1 MRRLSLA
8 VLVLAGLLATSLNA
22 TAQADPNAQGRV
34 IGVQLGP
41 DQEATN
47 GFPSLDQ
54 VLIRDQ
60 PLLNAFARQYARD
73 TREPNVENFMMWW
86 LNNRLFAIAAGKAK
100 PPRGFRG
107 ALDMSTDAGL
117 KRALWLTHVVGNNTG
132 AWYHYTLDEF
142 GPCRCTGAANN
153 AFYEAQVPG
162 ELAAAKAANHSSGN
176 DLFAYDLST
185 VRSPTG
191 SPFAGQLGFYGYDTS
206 FTLAQTVPPGAPV
219 PPVIANPFAP
229 KPWVSWDGG
238 SNATTCQSP
247 SCLLDATYAI
257 DDPPF
262 LRAARGVFAAMLNGN
277 AEVQARL
284 QRAIVG
290 NGTAADNLY
299 TQMNAGLGLGLQGV
313 PSGTFANW
321 TSQADFNI
329 LLYAQTYTG
338 MYNQAVAMS
347 GLVAVATHDAAL
359 GHIAAREQQ
368 LWNGYSGG
376 YGATVGDPAFN
387 WTPDSTVASVQAK
400 FIYAK

>member
-1 MRRLSLA
+1 LA
-8 VLVLAGLLATSLNA
+8 IAALAATSLTGA
-22 TAQADPNAQGRV
+22 AQAAPGGHGRV
-34 IGVQLGP
+34 IGVQLFA

-47 GFPSLDQ
+47 GFPSLGKVLTPDQ
-54 VLIRDQ
+54 R
-60 PLLNAFARQYARD
+60 LLDAFAREYARG
-73 TREPNVENFMMWW
+73 TSRPNVEEFMMWW

-100 PPRGFRG
+100 PPRGFAH
-107 ALDMSTDAGL
+107 ALDLSTDAGL
-117 KRALWLTHVVGNNTG
+117 QRALWLTHVVGNNTG
-132 AWYHYTLDEF
+132 EWYHYTLDEF
-142 GPCRCTGAANN
+142 GPCRCTTAATN

-176 DLFAYDLST
+176 DLFAYNLST
-185 VRSPTG
+185 VRSPIPG
-191 SPFAGQLGFYGYDTS
+191 NPFAGQIGFYGYDTS

-257 DDPPF
+257 DDPSF
-262 LRAARGVFAAMLNGN
+262 LRAARGAFAAMLNGN
-277 AEVQARL
+277 ATVQERL
-284 QRAIVG
+284 QQAIVG

-299 TQMNAGLGLGLQGV
+299 AQMNAGLGLGLQGV

-321 TSQADFNI
+321 TSQAAFDI
-329 LLYAQTYTG
+329 LLFAQTYTG

-347 GLVAVATHDAAL
+347 ALAAVATRDSAL

-368 LWNGYSGG
+368 LWNGYVGG

-387 WTPDSTVASVQAK
+387 WTPDSTVAGVQAK
-400 FIYAK
+400 FVYGN